1 MKRCPLCNRT
11 YEDDALSFCLS
22 DGSALIKDEPAAPGS
37 FDPAPT
43 ILARP
48 AATDWSSPPA
58 PVTPSPGAWT
68 SGGLPQPPAPA
79 WNSSYQAPLPA
90 TSYSSYAPVTQ
101 ENGLA
106 IGSLVCGILS
116 FLCCSVF
123 TGIPAIVLG
132 IMAINKEK
140 NDPLRY
146 GGKGMA
152 IGGIVLGSLSIVILG
167 IWGLIQIA
175 GAMR

>member
-1 MKRCPLCNRT
+1 MKRCPLCSRT
-11 YEDDALSFCLS
+11 YEDNALSFCLT
-22 DGSALIKDEPAAPGS
+22 DGSALVKDEPAARSS
-37 FDPAPT
+37 FPPAPT
-43 ILARP
+43 IQAPPP
-48 AATDWSSPPA
+48 ASDWSAPPA
-58 PVTPSPGAWT
+58 PVTPSPGAWN
-68 SGGLPQPPAPA
+68 SGGLPPQSTPV
-79 WNSSYQAPLPA
+79 WGGGYQQSVSS
-90 TSYSSYAPVTQ
+90 PVYGPTPDQ
-101 ENGLA
+101 GLA

-123 TGIPAIVLG
+123 TGIPAIVMG
-132 IMAINKEK
+132 IMALNKEK

-152 IGGIVLGSLSIVILG
+152 IGGIVLGSLSVVILG